1 MYGDIITTY
10 REEDT
15 SESQVTRQAEEI
27 ELGEEQISIS
37 EESQAAEKTV
47 PDTITPLP
55 STPIRYR
62 TSRGPLPIQLVHE
75 QVTTPIRAT
84 GPAEETPPPNPRR
97 GDCEEGA
104 TMWPLSSKYLPPKT
118 LIIMKLFR
126 AGASLD
132 TVVT

>member
-37 EESQAAEKTV
+37 EESQAAEETV

-84 GPAEETPPPNPRR
+84 GPAEETPPPLTR
-97 GDCEEGA
+97 EGGIVKKV
-104 TMWPLSSKYLPPKT
+104 PLC
-118 LIIMKLFR
+118 
-126 AGASLD
+126 GH
-132 TVVT
+132 